1 MKPNDLIYLVCV
13 RDGSGI
19 LLRFPKV
26 LSKPKLQSQ
35 KIQRTA
41 RPTRKRPQLFY
52 FESVKYFKLTS

>member
-41 RPTRKRPQLFY
+41 RPKGKRPQLFY
-52 FESVKYFKLTS
+52 SET